1 MVADLSIVIPVALS
15 SNGSEL
21 LSIPPDFLLLVWFLI
36 FVNLSRSS
44 MAKLILYFLVP
55 YLVVKVA
62 TLSIMS
68 IDLKFSTYSLIL

>member
-1 MVADLSIVIPVALS
+1 
-15 SNGSEL
+15 L

-44 MAKLILYFLVP
+44 MAKLMLYFLVP